1 MIIPIIMAGGS
12 GTRLWPL
19 SRSLYPKQFLSL
31 TNENSLLQETLKR
44 LDGLNCLPP
53 VIVSNNEHRFIV
65 AEQLRQFGVDDFQ
78 IILEPVGRNT
88 APAVAL
94 AALKALELHGDHHM
108 LVLAADHAIQDIEAF
123 HAAVLAAEQESVDN
137 KLVTFGIVPT
147 KPETGYGYIK
157 KGEQVKNSVFKVNSF
172 VEKPDLETAKNYLE
186 QKCYLWNSGMFMFKA
201 SVYLDELKKFR
212 PDILAACKESL
223 SSASTDLDFIRL
235 NSDVFAECPNESID
249 YAVMEKTQDCVV
261 IPLDADWSDIGSW
274 TSLWEI
280 SEKDEHENVS
290 HGDVINYNS
299 RNNYIYSEGS
309 LISTVGV
316 NNLIIVQTKD
326 ALLVAQQDNVQDIKK
341 IVEILKKQKRSEHIS
356 HREVYRP
363 WGRYDSVERGD
374 RYQVKRITVKP
385 GECLSTQMHHHR
397 AEHWVVVAGTAKV
410 TCGERTYF
418 VTENESTFIPIGTV
432 HTLEN
437 PGKIPLEVIEI
448 QSGVYLGDDDIVRLS
463 DKYGRVEDK

>member
-31 TNENSLLQETLKR
+31 INENSLLQETLKR

-94 AALKALELHGDHHM
+94 AALKSLELHGDHHM

-235 NSDVFAECPNESID
+235 NSDVFAECPDESID

-410 TCGERTYF
+410 TCGERTFF

-448 QSGVYLGDDDIVRLS
+448 QS
-463 DKYGRVEDK
+463 

>member
-31 TNENSLLQETLKR
+31 INENSLLQETLKR

-94 AALKALELHGDHHM
+94 AALKSLELHGDHHM

-235 NSDVFAECPNESID
+235 NSDVFAECPDESID

-410 TCGERTYF
+410 TCGERTFF

-448 QSGVYLGDDDIVRLS
+448 QSGVYLGDDDIVRLVMTPT
-463 DKYGRVEDK
+463 Y

>member
-31 TNENSLLQETLKR
+31 INENSLLQETLKR

-94 AALKALELHGDHHM
+94 AALKSLELHGDHHM

-235 NSDVFAECPNESID
+235 NSDVFAECPDESID

-410 TCGERTYF
+410 TCGERTFF
-418 VTENESTFIPIGTV
+418 VTKNESTFIPIGTV

>member
-31 TNENSLLQETLKR
+31 INENSLLQETLKR

-94 AALKALELHGDHHM
+94 AALKSLELHGDHHM

-235 NSDVFAECPNESID
+235 NSDVFAECPDESID

-385 GECLSTQMHHHR
+385 GECLSTQMHQHR

-410 TCGERTYF
+410 TCGERTFF

>member
-31 TNENSLLQETLKR
+31 INENSLLQETLKR

-94 AALKALELHGDHHM
+94 AALKSLELHGDHHM

-235 NSDVFAECPNESID
+235 NSDVFAECPDESID

-410 TCGERTYF
+410 TCGERTFF

-448 QSGVYLGDDDIVRLS
+448 QSGV
-463 DKYGRVEDK
+463 

>member
-31 TNENSLLQETLKR
+31 INENSLLQETLKR

-94 AALKALELHGDHHM
+94 AALKSLELHGDHHM

-235 NSDVFAECPNESID
+235 NSDVFAECPDESID

-290 HGDVINYNS
+290 HGDLINYNS

-410 TCGERTYF
+410 TCGERTFF

>member
-31 TNENSLLQETLKR
+31 INENSLLQETLKR

-94 AALKALELHGDHHM
+94 AALKSLELHGDHRM

-235 NSDVFAECPNESID
+235 NSDVFAECPDESID

-410 TCGERTYF
+410 TCGERTFF

>member
-31 TNENSLLQETLKR
+31 INENSLLQETLKR

-94 AALKALELHGDHHM
+94 AALKSLELHGDHHM

-223 SSASTDLDFIRL
+223 SSASTDLDLIRL
-235 NSDVFAECPNESID
+235 NSDVFAECPDESID

-341 IVEILKKQKRSEHIS
+341 IVEILKKQKRSEHVS

-410 TCGERTYF
+410 TCGERTFF